1 MDVTSASAM
10 MDIAKGHNVSLKVDD
25 TTHMDDSVKKPVND
39 DVTGSFKGM
48 LMETIGKVN
57 NLQVDSNE
65 LYQQMIYEPES
76 VDIHQVMIAQQKAET
91 SLAMTKAVRDGAIQ
105 AYKELTNLR

>member
-1 MDVTSASAM
+1 MMVERSAWMDL
-10 MDIAKGHNVSLKVDD
+10 AKGQHVSMKITNEHHL
-25 TTHMDDSVKKPVND
+25 DDSIKKPVND
-39 DVTGSFKGM
+39 DVTGSFKNM

-57 NLQVDSNE
+57 NLQVDSNN

-76 VDIHQVMIAQQKAET
+76 VDVHQVMIAQQKAEV
-91 SLAMTKAVRDGAIQ
+91 SLSMTKAVRDGVIQ

>member
-1 MDVTSASAM
+1 MEITGASGM
-10 MDIAKGHNVSLKVDD
+10 IDIAKGHNVSLKVNNDRHLND
-25 TTHMDDSVKKPVND
+25 IVKKPVND
-39 DVTGSFKGM
+39 DVAGSFKNM

-57 NLQVDSNE
+57 NLQVESNE

-76 VDIHQVMIAQQKAET
+76 VDIHQVMIAQQKAEV
-91 SLAMTKAVRDGAIQ
+91 SLAMTKAVRDEAIQ